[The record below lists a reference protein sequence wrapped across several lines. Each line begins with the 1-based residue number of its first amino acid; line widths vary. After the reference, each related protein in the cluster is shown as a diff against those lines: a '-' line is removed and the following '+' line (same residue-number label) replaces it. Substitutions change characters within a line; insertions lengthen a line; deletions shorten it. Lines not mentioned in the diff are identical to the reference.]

1 MYVYLFEEGSSKL
14 RSLLGGKGADLA
26 EMTGLG
32 LPIPPGIT
40 VTTAAC
46 NYYSSH
52 GSKFPDGLED
62 EIRLKMKT
70 LESKTR
76 RIFGDATNPLLVSV
90 RSGAPISMP
99 GMMDTVLNLGLNDK
113 TVIGLIQQ
121 TNNERFAYDAYRRFV
136 QMFGKVVLGVRGDA
150 FESIIRER
158 KEKLGVKSDI
168 ELDTKTLASLVQEFK
183 SLIRKETGQD
193 FPEDPATQLQLAV
206 GAVFR
211 SWNGHRA
218 LVYREANKIPETLGT
233 AVNIQ
238 TMVFGNMGPDSGT
251 GVCFTRNP
259 STGEP
264 RLFGE
269 FLINAQG
276 EDVVAGIRTP
286 KPIAQLKDEM
296 PLVYSQLLD
305 VCKMLE
311 QHFKDMQDI
320 EFTVE
325 KGKLFILQTRSGKR
339 TASAAIRIVVDM
351 VKEGFLSKEQALLRV
366 LPAHLEQLVHKQI
379 DPSFNAKPIA
389 TGLPASPGAATGR
402 VIFDTDEA
410 HSLGSTGE
418 AVILVREETTPED
431 IHGMIAAKG
440 VLTSRGGMTC
450 ISGQTRV
457 LTDRGLLSAES
468 AYDLLQNGANLQI
481 LSFDTKRLS
490 PLWRR
495 VIAAGRR
502 PAKTVAISISQ
513 TGRSTQ
519 GTVRLTP
526 DHKML
531 VIQNR
536 EFVKKRIDSVLSDCD
551 FISILDRI
559 PRCAH
564 KTMSGKLAYVV
575 GALLS
580 DGYVHLTPTKGFV
593 TFIQKPTREKADFI
607 SAVEESFRDEF
618 GAEFTYIRQRQSV
631 AFLGQREIRGS
642 VEDRISF
649 RRNPALR
656 LTLMRKHL
664 ARWVLN
670 AQEEALLR
678 FLAGYIDGDGTYVAS
693 SSPVRIQITVAEKKR
708 DILEGLALACLRLGI
723 VPQVTRNR
731 DALGL
736 IIAERVN
743 DILAFT
749 KRVRG
754 HSPQRYY
761 DSKCYSMRA
770 LFQDV
775 VDQVDFKGRIRQA
788 VARNIMFGAEKIR
801 RDLVRQCP
809 GDVGREVL
817 ALLNSPIRSFRAR
830 CVGGALSE
838 VVYNFE
844 VDASTELDKNFIIF
858 STGMTPV
865 IVSNSH
871 AAVVAR
877 GMGKPAVVGCEQIK
891 IDLSTNTM
899 STRKV
904 MVQKNDVITIDGTTG
919 NVLLGVVPTIDP
931 KLGAEAKQLLGWADE
946 ARRLGVRANA
956 DTPEGAKVAREFGAG
971 GIGLCRTERMF
982 NAQDRL
988 PIVQEMILSV
998 TDEERGQALEKLR
1011 PLQKEDFKEIFRNMH
1026 DLPVT
1031 IRLLDLPL
1039 HEFLPR
1045 YDELTAEVA
1054 SLKATGSSADLL
1066 ESKERMLRKV
1076 ITLAEHNPM
1085 LGHRGCRLAISHPEI
1100 YEMQTRAIFEAATE
1114 LQNEGVRVRVEI
1126 MLPLVGEANEIRF
1139 LREKITSVAAK
1150 VMEKMGLRIEF
1161 KVGTMIEVPRAA
1173 LTADEI
1179 ARYADFFSFGTN
1191 DLTQATFA
1199 FSRDDAEAK
1208 FFKDYFDKKILNSN
1222 PFEVLDRR
1230 GVGKLMRL
1238 AVEAGKKSN
1247 PRLKVGI
1254 CGEHGGEPS
1263 SVEFCH
1269 ELGLDYVSC
1278 SPYRVPVARLVAAQA
1293 VAREKMAPTTEN
1305 T

>member
-1 MYVYLFEEGSSKL
+1 VGRSGLYVYLFEEGSSKL

-52 GSKFPDGLED
+52 VSKFPDGLED

-121 TNNERFAYDAYRRFV
+121 TSNERFAYDAYRRFV

-168 ELDTKTLASLVQEFK
+168 ELDTNTLASLVQEFK
-183 SLIRKETGQD
+183 SLIRKEKGQD
-193 FPEDPATQLQLAV
+193 FPEGPATQLQLAV
-206 GAVFR
+206 AAVFR

-218 LVYREANKIPETLGT
+218 VVYREANKIPETLGT

-286 KPIAQLKDEM
+286 KPIAQLRDEM

-440 VLTSRGGMTC
+440 VLTSRGGMT
-450 ISGQTRV
+450 
-457 LTDRGLLSAES
+457 
-468 AYDLLQNGANLQI
+468 
-481 LSFDTKRLS
+481 
-490 PLWRR
+490 
-495 VIAAGRR
+495 
-502 PAKTVAISISQ
+502 
-513 TGRSTQ
+513 
-519 GTVRLTP
+519 
-526 DHKML
+526 
-531 VIQNR
+531 
-536 EFVKKRIDSVLSDCD
+536 
-551 FISILDRI
+551 
-559 PRCAH
+559 
-564 KTMSGKLAYVV
+564 
-575 GALLS
+575 
-580 DGYVHLTPTKGFV
+580 
-593 TFIQKPTREKADFI
+593 
-607 SAVEESFRDEF
+607 
-618 GAEFTYIRQRQSV
+618 
-631 AFLGQREIRGS
+631 
-642 VEDRISF
+642 
-649 RRNPALR
+649 
-656 LTLMRKHL
+656 
-664 ARWVLN
+664 
-670 AQEEALLR
+670 
-678 FLAGYIDGDGTYVAS
+678 
-693 SSPVRIQITVAEKKR
+693 
-708 DILEGLALACLRLGI
+708 
-723 VPQVTRNR
+723 
-731 DALGL
+731 
-736 IIAERVN
+736 
-743 DILAFT
+743 
-749 KRVRG
+749 
-754 HSPQRYY
+754 
-761 DSKCYSMRA
+761 
-770 LFQDV
+770 
-775 VDQVDFKGRIRQA
+775 
-788 VARNIMFGAEKIR
+788 
-801 RDLVRQCP
+801 
-809 GDVGREVL
+809 
-817 ALLNSPIRSFRAR
+817 
-830 CVGGALSE
+830 
-838 VVYNFE
+838 
-844 VDASTELDKNFIIF
+844 
-858 STGMTPV
+858 
-865 IVSNSH
+865 SH

-904 MVQKNDVITIDGTTG
+904 TVKKDDIITVDGTTG

-1011 PLQKEDFKEIFRNMH
+1011 PLQKEDFKEIFRNMQ

-1100 YEMQTRAIFEAATE
+1100 YEMQTRAIFEAAGE

-1179 ARYADFFSFGTN
+1179 AHYADFFSFGTN

-1247 PRLKVGI
+1247 PQLKVGI

>member
-14 RSLLGGKGADLA
+14 RTLLGGKGADLA

-32 LPIPPGIT
+32 LPIPLGIT

-76 RIFGDATNPLLVSV
+76 RTFGDATNPLLVSV

-193 FPEDPATQLQLAV
+193 FPEDPATQLQMAV
-206 GAVFR
+206 AAVFR

-218 LVYREANKIPETLGT
+218 VVYREANKIPETLGT

-286 KPIAQLKDEM
+286 KPIAQLRDEM

-440 VLTSRGGMTC
+440 VLTSRGGMT
-450 ISGQTRV
+450 
-457 LTDRGLLSAES
+457 
-468 AYDLLQNGANLQI
+468 
-481 LSFDTKRLS
+481 
-490 PLWRR
+490 
-495 VIAAGRR
+495 
-502 PAKTVAISISQ
+502 
-513 TGRSTQ
+513 
-519 GTVRLTP
+519 
-526 DHKML
+526 
-531 VIQNR
+531 
-536 EFVKKRIDSVLSDCD
+536 
-551 FISILDRI
+551 
-559 PRCAH
+559 
-564 KTMSGKLAYVV
+564 
-575 GALLS
+575 
-580 DGYVHLTPTKGFV
+580 
-593 TFIQKPTREKADFI
+593 
-607 SAVEESFRDEF
+607 
-618 GAEFTYIRQRQSV
+618 
-631 AFLGQREIRGS
+631 
-642 VEDRISF
+642 
-649 RRNPALR
+649 
-656 LTLMRKHL
+656 
-664 ARWVLN
+664 
-670 AQEEALLR
+670 
-678 FLAGYIDGDGTYVAS
+678 
-693 SSPVRIQITVAEKKR
+693 
-708 DILEGLALACLRLGI
+708 
-723 VPQVTRNR
+723 
-731 DALGL
+731 
-736 IIAERVN
+736 
-743 DILAFT
+743 
-749 KRVRG
+749 
-754 HSPQRYY
+754 
-761 DSKCYSMRA
+761 
-770 LFQDV
+770 
-775 VDQVDFKGRIRQA
+775 
-788 VARNIMFGAEKIR
+788 
-801 RDLVRQCP
+801 
-809 GDVGREVL
+809 
-817 ALLNSPIRSFRAR
+817 
-830 CVGGALSE
+830 
-838 VVYNFE
+838 
-844 VDASTELDKNFIIF
+844 
-858 STGMTPV
+858 
-865 IVSNSH
+865 SH

-904 MVQKNDVITIDGTTG
+904 MVKKNDVITIDGTTG

-946 ARRLGVRANA
+946 ARRLDVRANA

-1179 ARYADFFSFGTN
+1179 AHYADFFSFGTN

-1247 PRLKVGI
+1247 PQLKVGI

-1305 T
+1305 I